1 MTETTTGPIWAALN
15 EGLATAAAN
24 INNLLSAGEY
34 LNSKRAQYAELLARE
49 AVDADV
55 PEQDFIAVE
64 QGLAMAERRFR
75 RRAAIAHIHAGAIK
89 ILISAARQETDGT
102 EEAH

>member
-24 INNLLSAGEY
+24 INNLRSAGEY

-49 AVDADV
+49 AVGADV
-55 PEQDFIAVE
+55 PEQDFMAVE
-64 QGLAMAERRFR
+64 QDLAMAERRFQ
-75 RRAAIAHIHAGAIK
+75 RRAAVAHIHAGALR
-89 ILISAARQETDGT
+89 ILIVAAHKETDGAGG
-102 EEAH
+102 AH